1 MLPGT
6 RLHLLNSQG
15 VVCEARIEELLLLG
29 QAFTSDYGSEL
40 YKRAHLDVKL
50 PSSREEIAPAAT
62 LAVKSGACVACGCG
76 EPGQFGHAGIDPQS
90 IPRATK
96 QL

>member
-6 RLHLLNSQG
+6 WLHLLNSQG

-50 PSSREEIAPAAT
+50 PSSREEITPAAT
-62 LAVKSGACVACGCG
+62 LAVKSGAASHAVAESLGSSG
-76 EPGQFGHAGIDPQS
+76 MRES
-90 IPRATK
+90 IRNRSN
-96 QL
+96 